1 MPAGYP
7 RHAHEPPG
15 KVTAMLKPDP
25 PQVSHDTPIGPD
37 VDLDVD
43 DIRLADG
50 TRLTSQAAGQIVE
63 HVRRAAGRPSLT
75 GQGEHSPQV
84 SARIPPELL
93 DAVERYA
100 RLVGKTVSQVVR
112 EALELLTSTN
122 PRARR

>member
-1 MPAGYP
+1 
-7 RHAHEPPG
+7 
-15 KVTAMLKPDP
+15 MLKPDP

-63 HVRRAAGRPSLT
+63 HVRRNAGRPSLT